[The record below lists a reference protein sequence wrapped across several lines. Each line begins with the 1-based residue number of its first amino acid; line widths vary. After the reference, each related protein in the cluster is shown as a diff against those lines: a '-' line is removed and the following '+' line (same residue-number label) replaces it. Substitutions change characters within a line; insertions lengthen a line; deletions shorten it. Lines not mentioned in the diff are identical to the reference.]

1 MQLRPSSV
9 RGNLAASLPNLF
21 SSREITLNFAPSLA
35 ATDFLLPSSIT
46 GIVLKLKPP
55 SNLI

>member
-21 SSREITLNFAPSLA
+21 SSQEIILNFDPSPVA
-35 ATDFLLPSSIT
+35 FAFPSPLSII
-46 GIVLKLKPP
+46 GIGHGLRAF
-55 SNLI
+55 SNPT